1 MWTTP
6 NSISASG
13 KFSDICTQTSTFSHK
28 LVLNCLSKANL
39 TWKLSMFLAKKI
51 HDWLFSKTQ
60 RLHIVEIV
68 FCCIVFPVSTFVEK
82 FESMRKNFPC
92 YQDHKKW
99 TKGKFCQPEAAGRGL
114 VMFPRFTFCDRDN
127 MEKLFEYFQ
136 IYLRRCMKQEK
147 QCNRVLFFIFPV
159 FSLLDQWETG
169 KIGA

>member
-1 MWTTP
+1 MSRGKKSWNHNRIETKK
-6 NSISASG
+6 
-13 KFSDICTQTSTFSHK
+13 KFSLQF
-28 LVLNCLSKANL
+28 NL
-39 TWKLSMFLAKKI
+39 K
-51 HDWLFSKTQ
+51 LFSNSQ
-60 RLHIVEIV
+60 SILPVADIV
-68 FCCIVFPVSTFVEK
+68 FCCIVFSVSTFVEN
-82 FESMRKNFPC
+82 FESVRTIFPC

-99 TKGKFCQPEAAGRGL
+99 TKGKFWQPEAAGRGL

-147 QCNRVLFFIFPV
+147 QCNRVLFFIFSV